1 MKFKR
6 SASLKNLLK
15 TNTITFASPRKFPKF
30 LSFFQWIISF
40 HFLKNNLRFVKNFAK
55 FPALAD
61 SFYPFKKS
69 KNFPKFSISKIFQKS
84 SKISKLIFQVL
95 KIILFIACLEWF
107 KSLDFFKN
115 LVIIFT
121 ILIIFT
127 IRKVHPAT
135 LLNFNTHLGQKIQ
148 YQKLVQL

>member
-1 MKFKR
+1 MKSHR
-6 SASLKNLLK
+6 K
-15 TNTITFASPRKFPKF
+15 TPMM
-30 LSFFQWIISF
+30 SFFSEVQAQC
-40 HFLKNNLRFVKNFAK
+40 FVKKSIKNEHHHICFSWEVSQNISVIFPVDNFI
-55 FPALAD
+55 L
-61 SFYPFKKS
+61 FYF
-69 KNFPKFSISKIFQKS
+69 
-84 SKISKLIFQVL
+84 ISKLIFQVL

-135 LLNFNTHLGQKIQ
+135 LLNFNTHLGRKIQ
-148 YQKLVQL
+148 YQKLVQLWLNW